1 MEKINSFNNNG
12 ITLIS
17 LVITIIVLLII
28 ASISIY
34 YGTEAIKKANVENIR
49 TNMLLINSK
58 AKEYCEEANFKLG
71 TGKAPEEAEK
81 MAEYLQPAEGYLKEQ
96 LGEGNVSKNGNNFDV
111 VINEEISQK
120 MGLKGIEKKESY
132 SITFDVINNSVEIK
146 YNSKIN
152 DDDTKDSWTLAEV
165 EEL

>member
-1 MEKINSFNNNG
+1 MERVNKFNDKG
-12 ITLIS
+12 ITLAS

-28 ASISIY
+28 ASIAIY

-58 AKEYCEEANFKLG
+58 AKEYCEEANFRLG
-71 TGKAPEEAEK
+71 TGKAPEDAGELQT
-81 MAEYLQPAEGYLKEQ
+81 YLQPAENYLKEQ

-120 MGLKGIEKKESY
+120 MGLKNIDNKDKY
-132 SITFDVINNSVEIK
+132 SIDFNVIENSVVIK

-152 DDDTKDSWTLAEV
+152 DDDTKDSWTLSEV

>member
-1 MEKINSFNNNG
+1 MERVNKFNDKG
-12 ITLIS
+12 ITLAS

-28 ASISIY
+28 ASIAIY

-58 AKEYCEEANFKLG
+58 AKEYCEEANFRLG
-71 TGKAPEEAEK
+71 TGKAPEDAGELQT
-81 MAEYLQPAEGYLKEQ
+81 YLQPAENYLKEQ

-120 MGLKGIEKKESY
+120 MGL
-132 SITFDVINNSVEIK
+132 
-146 YNSKIN
+146 
-152 DDDTKDSWTLAEV
+152 
-165 EEL
+165 